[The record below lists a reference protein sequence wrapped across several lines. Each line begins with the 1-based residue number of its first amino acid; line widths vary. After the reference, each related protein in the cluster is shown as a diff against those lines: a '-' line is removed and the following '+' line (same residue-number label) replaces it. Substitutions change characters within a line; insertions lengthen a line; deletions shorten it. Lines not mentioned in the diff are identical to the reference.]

1 MGMAEII
8 IALLN
13 YLTNVVREILLT
25 QMFAK
30 RFVEMDLIIS
40 ITTVMMA
47 IIILG
52 MDVVYSVS
60 QK

>member
-52 MDVVYSVS
+52 MDVVYFVS